1 MNAGPF
7 EVGLLEAYNHVCHL
21 MTLQRLMAPSKG
33 HRRSENTAAAAAA
46 AAEAAPDDHRSG
58 ALEDDEEEPALE
70 EEEGGTDVEAEAAA
84 PQQVPTASS
93 YEDVWQSAVDS
104 LPNRD
109 AVAGF
114 CMSMGVATSARNRL
128 FSSISCRSST
138 QTQTFRCI
146 SSNGAS

>member
-1 MNAGPF
+1 MRIMLMNAGPF

-70 EEEGGTDVEAEAAA
+70 EEEEEGGTDVEAEAAA
-84 PQQVPTASS
+84 PQQVRQQPHHM
-93 YEDVWQSAVDS
+93 
-104 LPNRD
+104 R
-109 AVAGF
+109 
-114 CMSMGVATSARNRL
+114 TSGSQLWTHCQIAMQWRA
-128 FSSISCRSST
+128 F
-138 QTQTFRCI
+138 
-146 SSNGAS
+146 A